1 MVEKSRLVCSYL
13 HETISPRK
21 RIFAMHGF
29 RQLLLSVAAGL
40 LCLSLH
46 PAASHAGNVNNI
58 IIMVPDG
65 MGLADVT
72 AARTF
77 RNGPNGAP
85 LSFET
90 LENIG
95 YQRTH
100 SANSLVTDSAAAAS
114 AWACGEKFANNE
126 ICFHGDGRQTRPSIL
141 ELARN
146 KGKATGLVTTDGI
159 CGATPAAFG
168 AHVPTRDCR
177 QEIARQYLEK
187 TGVDVLLGGG
197 LESFSAAKPDR
208 CGAKGDLVKTAR
220 SKGYLVV
227 NDRDEMK
234 KAVAAGCRKLL
245 GLFSPRGLTAER
257 KRSPETREPRLPG
270 MTAAALAVL
279 EKDRDGFFLLVEG
292 AMVDKANHHND
303 FPAQRDEVLAFDEA
317 VTVVRDW
324 IKADRKR
331 AATTLL
337 IVVADHETGGFA
349 VTGPYGSLPAPGSD
363 LETAWTGRG
372 HTAMDTIVWS
382 EGPGSK
388 KLGRA
393 LDNTDIYDV
402 MAQALH

>member
-1 MVEKSRLVCSYL
+1 VFY
-13 HETISPRK
+13 ETISPK
-21 RIFAMHGF
+21 ERIFAMHAL
-29 RQLLLSVAAGL
+29 RQLLLSITAGL

-46 PAASHAGNVNNI
+46 PAVSHAGNARNI

-77 RNGPNGAP
+77 RNGPDGAP

-100 SANSLVTDSAAAAS
+100 SANSLVTDSAAGAS

-126 ICFHGDGRQTRPSIL
+126 ICFHGDGRPTRPSIL
-141 ELARN
+141 ELARD
-146 KGKATGLVTTDGI
+146 KGKATGLVTTDGM

-168 AHVPTRDCR
+168 AHVPKRNCR

-187 TGVDVLLGGG
+187 TRVDVLLGGDM
-197 LESFSAAKPDR
+197 ESFTAAKPDP
-208 CGAKGDLVKTAR
+208 CGARGNLVMTAR
-220 SKGYLVV
+220 NKGYTVV
-227 NDRDEMK
+227 HDRDGLK
-234 KAVAAGCRKLL
+234 KAVSTGCRKLL
-245 GLFSPRGLTAER
+245 GLFSPRGMTAEL
-257 KRSPETREPRLPG
+257 KRSPETREPRLPE
-270 MTAAALAVL
+270 MTAMALAVL

-292 AMVDKANHHND
+292 ALVDKANHRND
-303 FPAQRDEVLAFDEA
+303 FPLQRGEVLAFDEA

-331 AATTLL
+331 AASTLL

-349 VTGPYGSLPAPGSD
+349 VTGPYGSLPGPGSE

-382 EGPGSK
+382 EGPGSE

-402 MAQALH
+402 MAAALR